1 MALLK
6 NTQIRETE
14 QLEFRVEAF
23 NIFNHAQFNNPS
35 GNINNTGTGGFWVC
49 DFSSRATHHANRLK
63 VLLDGA
69 QAYSGRCGLGGPI
82 GAGDAFDP

>member
-35 GNINNTGTGGFWVC
+35 GDINNTGTGGLGYVTS
-49 DFSSRATHHANRLK
+49 SSRRRIMQIALK
-63 VLLDGA
+63 F
-69 QAYSGRCGLGGPI
+69 C
-82 GAGDAFDP
+82 